1 MQVALFGASGG
12 TGQCVA
18 AALLGEGFKVK
29 ALCRN
34 AAAMDDFAGELT
46 IIQGELSDKK
56 AVHETLCG
64 CDVTICVFGPHLPYT
79 DIFCAEATA
88 VIVESMHKL
97 GVHRLICQTGAMVGD
112 YPDNRSLALQKM
124 VDLFNNRYPALAVDR
139 SEQERIVRSSGLL
152 WTILK
157 PPRLT
162 TGHVN
167 EEIEVG
173 CDLPVGVLSSASRAT
188 IAHWLIRELQ
198 HPSHIGETLFFLD

>member
-1 MQVALFGASGG
+1 MKVALFGASGA

-18 AALLGEGFKVK
+18 AALLSEGVKVK
-29 ALCRN
+29 ALCRK
-34 AAAMDDFAGELT
+34 ADVMADFAGELT
-46 IIQGELSDKK
+46 VIQGELDDKK
-56 AVHETLCG
+56 AVSETLCG
-64 CDVTICVFGPHLPYT
+64 CDVAICVFGPRLPYT

-112 YPDNRSLALQKM
+112 YPNNRSWAFQEM
-124 VDLFNNRYPALAVDR
+124 VDLFNHRYPALAADR
-139 SEQERIVRSSGLL
+139 SEQERIVRSSGLQ

-173 CDLPVGVLSSASRAT
+173 CDLPVGVLSSASRET
-188 IAHWLIRELQ
+188 IAHWLIRELR
-198 HPSHIGETLFFLD
+198 HPLHIGETLFFLD